1 MHCFRWNFMIRLL
14 HYSIFLLF
22 GRSRDLRS
30 LQQAQNTT
38 KMQPVLYSDYSY
50 EDLQEWADCQQLRS
64 KLAGAHDWSLQERR
78 LTGKR
83 HLQPWNGKWYGNYR
97 KHYAV
102 IIILSR
108 LLEVIIFEKKI
119 FGKCFNI
126 DLGQICIR
134 SASSSEMEW
143 KYRKYFGTWI
153 RYSCVVFYKHTRD
166 DFVIAEIYRVNKQ
179 YQVKQIKLVRLQ
191 NWWLK

>member
-1 MHCFRWNFMIRLL
+1 MIRLL

-22 GRSRDLRS
+22 DRSRDLRS
-30 LQQAQNTT
+30 LQQAQNPT

-64 KLAGAHDWSLQERR
+64 KLAGAHDRPLQERR
-78 LTGKR
+78 LIGKR

-102 IIILSR
+102 IIFLSPFI
-108 LLEVIIFEKKI
+108 EVIIFEEKI
-119 FGKCFNI
+119 FGRCFSI

-134 SASSSEMEW
+134 LSSFSEME
-143 KYRKYFGTWI
+143 
-153 RYSCVVFYKHTRD
+153 
-166 DFVIAEIYRVNKQ
+166 
-179 YQVKQIKLVRLQ
+179 
-191 NWWLK
+191 